1 MSLTISLEEF
11 ITKPFSYSFEKF
23 LTNNELFNHHKCSKL
38 IMDDCCVDF
47 FKWITKNNLFDD
59 RFNLKSELSLI
70 DLFIEEY
77 IDTEDNLDFDYL
89 ILTMRDPNLR
99 NSHMDHVDFLLY
111 FFDVLEINDYKL
123 FKKIY
128 LHLCS
133 EENIVLKLKKL
144 KKDRHVV
151 EDFYDLDI

>member
-11 ITKPFSYSFEKF
+11 ITKPFSYSYEKF
-23 LTNNELFNHHKCSKL
+23 LTNNEFFNHDKCYKL
-38 IMDDCCVDF
+38 ILDDCCVDF

-70 DLFIEEY
+70 DLFVEEY

-89 ILTMRDPNLR
+89 ILTMRHPNLR
-99 NSHMDHVDFLLY
+99 DSHTDHVDFLFY

-123 FKKIY
+123 FKDIY
-128 LHLCS
+128 FHLYS
-133 EENIVLKLKKL
+133 EKNIVLKLKKL
-144 KKDRHVV
+144 KKERQAV
-151 EDFYDLDI
+151 EDFYHLDI